1 MSLEHKKKTHP
12 SDVVFSYK
20 EAYSAQTAYLNVDLK
35 SYAKETIKPFKIE
48 NALKSLALTISCAE
62 TSPEWQN
69 LYLNSKDNY
78 NSKLFIYNPDGEYDK
93 NFYNILDV
101 IDTSKLGIL

>member
-1 MSLEHKKKTHP
+1 MSLEHKKKIHP

-20 EAYSAQTAYLNVDLK
+20 EAYSAQTTYLNVDLK
-35 SYAKETIKPFKIE
+35 NYAKETIKPFKIE

-78 NSKLFIYNPDGEYDK
+78 IVNCLFI
-93 NFYNILDV
+93 ILMENT
-101 IDTSKLGIL
+101 IRIFIIF